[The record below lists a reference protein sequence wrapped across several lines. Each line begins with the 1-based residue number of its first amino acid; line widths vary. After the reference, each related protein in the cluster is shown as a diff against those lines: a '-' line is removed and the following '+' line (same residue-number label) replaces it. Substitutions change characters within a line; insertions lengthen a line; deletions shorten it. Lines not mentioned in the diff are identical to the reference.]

1 MLTELRI
8 RNVAIIDTVTLPLS
22 PGFNVLSGETGAG
35 KSIIVGAL
43 GLLLG
48 ERGSADVVRTGTDR
62 AVVEGVFDCSE
73 LPEVPQQLDERGIDV
88 ENGLVVL
95 RREVSAGGKGRAW
108 INGTTVTAGVLASI
122 GRSLVNLHGQHES
135 QTLLHDDAQRA
146 VLDGFGG
153 AAEAARAVRE
163 GHGRLTALR
172 DEVASLTAR
181 RDAATRRADY
191 LRHVVRELEEAKLT
205 AGEETQLADEARR
218 LAHAEDL
225 RTHVAQ
231 VREAMDAG
239 DAAALHRLAGARRAL
254 MAAERLDPS
263 AGAMLEALD
272 AAIVSLEELS
282 RDVLSYES
290 TLESD
295 PRRLAMIEQRLDV
308 YHRLTKKYGGSVAS
322 ALETLRDAKGEL
334 DVVDTADLDLKALAA
349 RVLEAERELA
359 QAASELTVRRREAA
373 GRLEQ
378 AVGRLLPELG
388 LPDGRLTVV
397 LRPREPIAAS
407 GAEDVEFHVALNV
420 GHDARALARVASGGE
435 LSRVML
441 ALKTIL
447 ARLDRVP
454 TLVFDEVDSG
464 IGGAVAQ
471 RIGEMLRRLSSE
483 RQVLVITHLAQI
495 AARAHH
501 HIVVAKGP
509 REGVTTADISLVDG
523 EPRVGELARMLSGD
537 PERDVSRAHARELLA
552 AAEATPGSGRAP
564 GNGAR
569 RKPAAT
575 TRKRR

>member
-1 MLTELRI
+1 MLIELRI

-22 PGFNVLSGETGAG
+22 SGFNVLSGETGAG

-43 GLLLG
+43 ALLLG
-48 ERGSADVVRTGTDR
+48 ERGSAELVRTGADR
-62 AVVEGVFDCSE
+62 AVVEGVFDCSD
-73 LPEVPQQLDERGIDV
+73 LPEVPKLLDERGIDV

-108 INGTTVTAGVLASI
+108 VNGTTVTAGVLASI
-122 GRSLVNLHGQHES
+122 GRLLVNLHGQHES

-153 AAEAARAVRE
+153 GVEWARAVRE
-163 GHGRLTALR
+163 AHGRLTAWR
-172 DEVASLTAR
+172 DEVATLTAR

-191 LRHVVRELEEAKLT
+191 LRHVVREVEEAKLT

-225 RTHVAQ
+225 RAHVAQ
-231 VREAMDAG
+231 VREVLDAG
-239 DAAALHRLAGARRAL
+239 DVAALHQLAGARRAL
-254 MAAERLDPS
+254 MAAERLDPP

-282 RDVLSYES
+282 RDVLAYES

-295 PRRLAMIEQRLDV
+295 PRRLATIEQRLDV
-308 YHRLTKKYGGSVAS
+308 YHRLARKYGGSVES
-322 ALETLRDAKGEL
+322 ALQTLREAKAEL
-334 DVVDTADLDLKALAA
+334 DVVDTADMDLKALSS
-349 RVLEAERELA
+349 RVQEAERELA
-359 QAASELTVRRREAA
+359 TAAAELTSRRRAAA

-378 AVGRLLPELG
+378 AVDKLLPELG

-397 LRPREPIAAS
+397 LRPRDPVAAT

-420 GHDARALARVASGGE
+420 GHEARALARVASGGE

-454 TLVFDEVDSG
+454 TLVFDEVDAG

-509 REGVTTADISLVDG
+509 REGVTTADISLVHG

-552 AAEATPGSGRAP
+552 SAETTSGSGGTP

-569 RKPAAT
+569 RKAAAT